1 MMMRRSGK
9 VLRTCLCA
17 SAVALGGCGQF
28 APFGLG
34 ASSLDPTAFPPDTTV
49 RTSTGYLI
57 AGENG
62 GDDRKIVLARA
73 GAGTIVG
80 TGIGLYMDQ
89 QEAALRRRLDTSGVS
104 VTRVG
109 DDIVLN
115 MPGSLTFAAG
125 SAEIDARFFE
135 VLNSVARSLSEFDL
149 TLVDVYGHSDS
160 SGTVLA
166 NLKLSESRAESVA
179 LFLIEEGVDPKRV
192 LVRGMGESQPIAPN
206 TTPEDRA
213 QNRRVEIRVAPL
225 AG

>member
-1 MMMRRSGK
+1 M
-9 VLRTCLCA
+9 LRACLCA
-17 SAVALGGCGQF
+17 SAVALGGCAQF
-28 APFGLG
+28 APFGIG
-34 ASSLDPTAFPPDTTV
+34 APAQDPTAFPPDTTV

-80 TGIGLYMDQ
+80 TGVGLYMDQ
-89 QEAALRRRLDTSGVS
+89 QEAALRQRLDASGVS

-135 VLNSVARSLSEFDL
+135 VLNSVARALSEFDL

-160 SGTVLA
+160 SGTALA

-192 LVRGMGESQPIAPN
+192 LVRGVGASQPIAPN
-206 TTPEDRA
+206 TTPEERA